1 MYFFMFLFKK
11 NLYLSP
17 DLSMIHERE
26 ETVEE
31 TENDRK
37 FCTLWEVGT
46 PLQKQNLASKASEHT
61 WTRWLHPIS
70 SWVGSGPP

>member
-1 MYFFMFLFKK
+1 MFLFKK
-11 NLYLSP
+11 NVYLSP

-37 FCTLWEVGT
+37 FCTL
-46 PLQKQNLASKASEHT
+46 
-61 WTRWLHPIS
+61 
-70 SWVGSGPP
+70 